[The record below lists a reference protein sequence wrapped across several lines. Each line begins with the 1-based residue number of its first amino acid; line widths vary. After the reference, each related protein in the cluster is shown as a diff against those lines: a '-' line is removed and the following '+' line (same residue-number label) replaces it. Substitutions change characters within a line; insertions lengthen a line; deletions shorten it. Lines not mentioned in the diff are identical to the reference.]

1 VSKGRIKLIIKFCSV
16 AVAIVA
22 VLFATLGPADWQFRT
37 GLGWRTEH
45 VLAYFVVTSV
55 VCLVWPRPF
64 VVGPTLMA
72 TSPLVEAL
80 QAFTPD
86 RHANLLAGLLGAGG
100 ALAAALLAEL
110 FIRAWRW
117 RTPLKAVKI
126 TSALVFVAFAVLSL
140 VPSELRPHTG
150 FAGPLEHITAYA
162 IGAGLLTLCYYKR
175 NQPLIVVSC
184 LTLYAAVLEIAQIWV
199 PGRDPKFIDFAAS
212 SAGALIGS
220 ALVWIGLQARP
231 STRKKWG
238 MPLANTE
245 AEKI

>member
-1 VSKGRIKLIIKFCSV
+1 
-16 AVAIVA
+16 
-22 VLFATLGPADWQFRT
+22 
-37 GLGWRTEH
+37 
-45 VLAYFVVTSV
+45 
-55 VCLVWPRPF
+55 
-64 VVGPTLMA
+64 MA

-117 RTPLKAVKI
+117 RTPLKFKI
-126 TSALVFVAFAVLSL
+126 TAALVFVAFAVLSL
-140 VPSELRPHTG
+140 VPRELRPHTG
-150 FAGPLEHITAYA
+150 FAAPLEHIAAYA

-175 NQPLIVVSC
+175 NQPLIVVSS

-220 ALVWIGLQARP
+220 AFGWIGLQAATP
-231 STRKKWG
+231 STRKKWA
-238 MPLANTE
+238 MLLSNTE